1 MADPVFG
8 EGSAVSCDDG
18 ANSAFVDFDDVIEIT
33 PPAET
38 QVVVDRNR
46 LSVTTLVERAFS
58 TRKDPGQFSFS
69 YERGYTKYA
78 RIETLKA
85 DTSVS
90 FRITDSDTNLRL
102 AFTGRVI
109 SNVAQPTSG
118 GAITMAVCTVQLT
131 SLVTVSD
138 ASP

>member
-1 MADPVFG
+1 MEPVFG
-8 EGSAVSCDDG
+8 EGSAVACDDG
-18 ANSAFVDFDDVIEIT
+18 SAGAFVDFDDVVEIT

-38 QVVVDRNR
+38 LVVVDRNR
-46 LSVTTLVERAFS
+46 ISATTLVERAFS
-58 TRKDPGQFSFS
+58 TRKDPGQFSFT
-69 YERGYTKYA
+69 YERNYTKFA
-78 RIETLKA
+78 RIEALKA
-85 DTSVS
+85 DTSVA

-109 SNVAQPTSG
+109 SNVPQPTSG
-118 GAITMAVCTVQLT
+118 GAITTAVATIQLT